1 MQKLTKR
8 YLKIIDWYIINKYL
22 GTFVFTLGIFLVII
36 VVFDISEKLDDFLK
50 HDLDFWFIVTH
61 YYFGFIPFY
70 LNFLSPLINFIA
82 VIFFTAKMADQTEIV
97 PILSGGASFNRFL
110 RPYAVSATII
120 FIVSLV
126 FNVFIIPHTNLLKST
141 FERTYVN
148 SGNSESKNEVHLKL
162 DKHTF
167 VYVQSFDNTQKTGY
181 QFTLEKFN
189 EDTLKE
195 KIVASRVTYDSL
207 KRVWSM
213 LDYSIR
219 YVNGLKEK
227 MVSGVKKDTVL
238 DMRPID
244 FAAQNNLYDAMSMK
258 ELNINIEKEKIRGTG
273 AMVDLLYEKYQRFV
287 YPLSSYILTLI
298 GVAMSS
304 RKVRGGIG
312 LPLGIGIFLCFAY
325 IVTDQFAK
333 VFALK
338 GGLPPIIAVFIPNI
352 IFGILGLYLLRNAPK

>member
-1 MQKLTKR
+1 MQRLTKR
-8 YLKIIDWYIINKYL
+8 FLKIIDWYIINKYL
-22 GTFVFTLGIFLVII
+22 GTFVFTIGIFLVII

-50 HDLDFWFIVTH
+50 HNLSFWFIVTH

-70 LNFLSPLINFIA
+70 INLLFPLINFIA

-110 RPYAVSATII
+110 RPYAFASSII

-126 FNVFIIPHTNLLKST
+126 FNVFIIPHTNQLKST
-141 FERTYVN
+141 FENTYIN
-148 SGNSESKNEVHLKL
+148 NGNNNLRNEVHMQL
-162 DKHTF
+162 DKKTF
-167 VYVQSFDNTQKTGY
+167 VYLQSYDSPQHTGY
-181 QFTLEKFN
+181 QFVLEKFN
-189 EDTLKE
+189 KDTLRE
-195 KIVASRVTYDSL
+195 KIMATRITYDSL
-207 KRVWSM
+207 KKVWSM

-219 YVNGLKEK
+219 YVDGLKES
-227 MVSGVKKDTVL
+227 MVSGTKKDTVL
-238 DMRPID
+238 DMQPID
-244 FAAQNNLYDAMSMK
+244 FTAKNLYDAMPMK
-258 ELNINIEKEKIRGTG
+258 ELNENIEKERIRGTG
-273 AMVDLLYEKYQRFV
+273 RIVDLQYEKFQRFI
-287 YPLSSYILTLI
+287 YPLSAYILTLI

-325 IVTDQFAK
+325 IVTVQFSK

-352 IFGILGLYLLRNAPK
+352 IFGTFGIYLLKKAPK

>member
-1 MQKLTKR
+1 MRRLTKR

-50 HDLDFWFIVTH
+50 HDLGFWFIITH

-82 VIFFTAKMADQTEIV
+82 VIFFTAKMADLTEIV

-110 RPYAVSATII
+110 RPYAVSSSII
-120 FIVSLV
+120 FVVSLI
-126 FNVFIIPHTNLLKST
+126 FNVFIIPHTNLLKTT
-141 FERTYVN
+141 FENNYVN
-148 SGNSESKNEVHLKL
+148 SGNNEQKGEVHMQL
-162 DKHTF
+162 DKETY
-167 VYVQSFDNTQKTGY
+167 VYVQSFDNSQKTGY

-189 EDTLKE
+189 QDSLRE
-195 KIVASRVTYDSL
+195 KITATRITYDSL

-213 LDYSIR
+213 MDYSIR
-219 YVNGLKEK
+219 YVHGLKEK
-227 MVSGVKKDTVL
+227 MVSGVKKDTIL
-238 DMRPID
+238 DMQPVD
-244 FAAQNNLYDAMSMK
+244 FQAHSNLYDAMPMK
-258 ELNINIEKEKIRGTG
+258 ELNTNIEKEKIRGTG
-273 AMVDLLYEKYQRFV
+273 IMVDLLYEKYQRFV

-325 IVTDQFAK
+325 IVTVQFSK

-338 GGLPPIIAVFIPNI
+338 GGLPPIIAVFIPDI
-352 IFGILGLYLLRNAPK
+352 IFGILGLYLLKKAPK

>member
-1 MQKLTKR
+1 MRKLTHR

-22 GTFVFTLGIFLVII
+22 GTFFFTLGIFLVII

-50 HDLDFWFIVTH
+50 HDLGFWDIVTQ

-110 RPYAVSATII
+110 RPYFFASSII

-126 FNVFIIPHTNLLKST
+126 FNVFIIPHTNQLKTS
-141 FERTYVN
+141 FENKYVSN
-148 SGNSESKNEVHLKL
+148 GNSEQKSEVHMQL
-162 DKHTF
+162 DKNTF
-167 VYVQSFDNTQKTGY
+167 VYLQSFEQSQHTGY
-181 QFTLEKFN
+181 QFVLEKFN
-189 EDTLKE
+189 GDTLKE
-195 KIVASRVTYDSL
+195 KIMSTRISYDSL

-227 MVSGVKKDTVL
+227 MVNGTKKDTVL

-244 FAAQNNLYDAMSMK
+244 FEARNNIDAQPLK
-258 ELNINIEKEKIRGTG
+258 ELNANIEKEKIRGTG
-273 AMVDLLYEKYQRFV
+273 NLVDLRYEKFQRFV
-287 YPLSSYILTLI
+287 YPLSAYVLTLI

-325 IVTDQFAK
+325 IVTVQFSK

-338 GGLPPIIAVFIPNI
+338 GGLPPIIAVFIPDI
-352 IFGILGLYLLRNAPK
+352 IFGILGIYLLRNAPK

>member
-1 MQKLTKR
+1 MRRLTKR

-50 HDLDFWFIVTH
+50 HDLSFWQILTQ

-110 RPYAVSATII
+110 RPYAVSASII
-120 FIVSLV
+120 FGVSLV
-126 FNVFIIPHTNLLKST
+126 FNVFIIPHTNQLKTT
-141 FERTYVN
+141 FENKYVSN
-148 SGNSESKNEVHLKL
+148 GNSEQKNEIHIKL
-162 DKHTF
+162 DKSTY
-167 VYVQSFDNTQKTGY
+167 VYVQNFDNSQHTGY
-181 QFTLEKFN
+181 QFVLEKF
-189 EDTLKE
+189 DQDSLKE
-195 KIVASRVTYDSL
+195 KTMATRITYDSL
-207 KRVWSM
+207 KKVWSM
-213 LDYSIR
+213 LDYSTR

-244 FAAQNNLYDAMSMK
+244 FEARNDIDAMPIK
-258 ELNINIEKEKIRGTG
+258 ELNTNIEKEKIRGTG
-273 AMVDLLYEKYQRFV
+273 NMVDLLYEKYQRFV

-325 IVTDQFAK
+325 IVTVQFSK

-338 GGLPPIIAVFIPNI
+338 GGLPPIIAVFIPDI
-352 IFGILGLYLLRNAPK
+352 IFGILGIYLLRKAPK

>member
-1 MQKLTKR
+1 MRRLTKR

-36 VVFDISEKLDDFLK
+36 IVFDISEKLDDFLK
-50 HDLDFWFIVTH
+50 HDLGFWFIVTH

-82 VIFFTAKMADQTEIV
+82 VIFFTAKMADLTEIV
-97 PILSGGASFNRFL
+97 PILSAGVSFNRFL
-110 RPYAVSATII
+110 RPYVVSSSVI
-120 FIVSLV
+120 FVVSLI
-126 FNVFIIPHTNLLKST
+126 FNVFIIPHTNRLKST

-148 SGNSESKNEVHLKL
+148 SGNSEAKNETHMQL
-162 DKHTF
+162 DKNTF
-167 VYVQSFDNTQKTGY
+167 VYVQSFDDAQHTGY
-181 QFTLEKFN
+181 QFSLEKFN
-189 EDTLKE
+189 KDSLKE
-195 KIVASRVTYDSL
+195 KIMATRVVYDSL
-207 KRVWSM
+207 KRKWSM
-213 LDYSIR
+213 MDYSIR

-238 DMRPID
+238 DMQPID
-244 FAAQNNLYDAMSMK
+244 FQTRNDLDAMPMK
-258 ELNINIEKEKIRGTG
+258 ELNTNIEKEKIRGTG
-273 AMVDLLYEKYQRFV
+273 IMVDLLYEKYYRFV
-287 YPLSSYILTLI
+287 YPLSAYVLTLI

-312 LPLGIGIFLCFAY
+312 LPLGIGIFLCFTY
-325 IVTDQFAK
+325 IVIVQFSK

-352 IFGILGLYLLRNAPK
+352 VFGILGLYLLKKAPK

>member
-50 HDLDFWFIVTH
+50 HDLGFWFIVTH

-110 RPYAVSATII
+110 RPYAVASSII

-126 FNVFIIPHTNLLKST
+126 FNVFIIPHTNQLKSS
-141 FERTYVN
+141 FENTYVS
-148 SGNSESKNEVHLKL
+148 SGNNELKNEVHMQL
-162 DKHTF
+162 DKSTY
-167 VYVQSFDNTQKTGY
+167 VYVQSFDEAQHTGY
-181 QFTLEKFN
+181 QFVLEKFKQ
-189 EDTLKE
+189 DTLKE
-195 KIVASRVTYDSL
+195 KIMATRVVYDSL

-213 LDYSIR
+213 MDYSIR

-227 MVSGVKKDTVL
+227 MVSGVKKDTLL
-238 DMRPID
+238 DMHPAD
-244 FAAQNNLYDAMSMK
+244 FVGHNAYDAMPMK
-258 ELNINIEKEKIRGTG
+258 ELNTNIEKEKIRGTG
-273 AMVDLLYEKYQRFV
+273 IMVDLLYEKYQRFV

-298 GVAMSS
+298 GVSMSS

-325 IVTDQFAK
+325 IVTVQFAK

-352 IFGILGLYLLRNAPK
+352 IFGILGGYLLRNAPK

>member
-8 YLKIIDWYIINKYL
+8 FLKTIDWYIINKYL
-22 GTFVFTLGIFLVII
+22 GTFFFTLGIFLVII

-50 HDLDFWFIVTH
+50 HDLSFWEIVTQ

-97 PILSGGASFNRFL
+97 PILSSGASFARFL
-110 RPYAVSATII
+110 RPYAVASSVI
-120 FIVSLV
+120 FLLSLV
-126 FNVFIIPHTNLLKST
+126 FNVFIIPHTNKLKTT
-141 FERTYVN
+141 FENKYIN
-148 SGNSESKNEVHLKL
+148 GNAEVKSDVHMQL
-162 DKHTF
+162 DKQTY

-181 QFTLEKFN
+181 QFVLEKFDQ
-189 EDTLKE
+189 DTLHE
-195 KIVASRVTYDSL
+195 KITATRVTYDSL

-213 LDYSIR
+213 MDYSIR

-238 DMRPID
+238 DMRPVD
-244 FAAQNNLYDAMSMK
+244 FEIHNNLYDAMPMK
-258 ELNINIEKEKIRGTG
+258 ELDINIEKEKIRGTG
-273 AMVDLLYEKYQRFV
+273 IMVNLLYEKYQRFV
-287 YPLSSYILTLI
+287 YPLSAYILTLI
-298 GVAMSS
+298 GVSMSS

-325 IVTDQFAK
+325 IVTVQFSK

-338 GGLPPIIAVFIPNI
+338 GGMPPLVAVFIPDI
-352 IFGILGLYLLRNAPK
+352 VFGALGIYLLKKAPK

>member
-22 GTFVFTLGIFLVII
+22 GTFVFTIGIFLVII

-50 HDLDFWFIVTH
+50 HDLSFGFIVTH

-70 LNFLSPLINFIA
+70 INLLFPLINFIA
-82 VIFFTAKMADQTEIV
+82 VIFFTAKMADLTEIV

-110 RPYAVSATII
+110 RPYAVASSVI
-120 FIVSLV
+120 FLVSLV
-126 FNVFIIPHTNLLKST
+126 FNVFIIPHTNQLKTT
-141 FERTYVN
+141 FENTYVN
-148 SGNSESKNEVHLKL
+148 SGNNELKNEVHMQL
-162 DKHTF
+162 DKSTY
-167 VYVQSFDNTQKTGY
+167 VYLQSFDSQQHTGY
-181 QFTLEKFN
+181 QFVLEKFDK
-189 EDTLKE
+189 DTLKE
-195 KIVASRVTYDSL
+195 KIMATRITFDSL

-227 MVSGVKKDTVL
+227 MVSGTKKDTVL

-244 FAAQNNLYDAMSMK
+244 FSAHNLYDAMPMK
-258 ELNINIEKEKIRGTG
+258 ELNTNIEKEKIRGTG
-273 AMVDLLYEKYQRFV
+273 VMVNLEYEKYRRFV
-287 YPLSSYILTLI
+287 YPLSAYILTLI

-338 GGLPPIIAVFIPNI
+338 GGLPPIIAVFIPNL
-352 IFGILGLYLLRNAPK
+352 IFGILGLYLLKKAPK